1 MPLKHSR
8 CPCAS
13 KEAITDI
20 LSRYNIEILPLSL
33 DLTEH
38 LYSLGY
44 FNVWTQPSF
53 GGSETVARAI
63 QGIPAEFPEWP
74 ARPEWPVRPCT
85 TSWT

>member
-1 MPLKHSR
+1 LRHSR

-53 GGSETVARAI
+53 GGSET
-63 QGIPAEFPEWP
+63 E
-74 ARPEWPVRPCT
+74 
-85 TSWT
+85 